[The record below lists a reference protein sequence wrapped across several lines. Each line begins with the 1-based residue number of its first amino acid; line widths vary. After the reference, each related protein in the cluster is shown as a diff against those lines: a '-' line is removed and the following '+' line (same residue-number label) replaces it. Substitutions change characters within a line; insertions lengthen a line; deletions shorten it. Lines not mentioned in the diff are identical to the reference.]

1 MIPRALLTLLVSLVP
16 ATFWVPSLYA
26 TEESKGQWSWGLG
39 VFSSPDIYR
48 DASPRTIPV
57 PIIAYNSE
65 RLHIFGPFVAYDLYR
80 HDKLTA
86 SLRLKPV
93 FAGYDESDS
102 PVFDGMDDR
111 TFSLAGGAGLEYMP
125 SFLKFRLSAE
135 HDVLGINNGYESL
148 AGVSLRLPLK
158 GVLIEPGIALNYQSS
173 NYVNYYYGVETSE
186 AREGRPAY
194 SPSGV
199 LNQDFSVALATRKLF
214 GGMTRFQITYTQYG
228 DEIADSPLTDR
239 DDSLG
244 LSLTFGKTF

>member
-1 MIPRALLTLLVSLVP
+1 MIPRALLTLLASLVP

-65 RLHIFGPFVAYDLYR
+65 RLHIFGPFVAYDVYR

-111 TFSLAGGAGLEYMP
+111 AFSLAGGAGLEYMP

-135 HDVLGINNGYESL
+135 HDVLGINAGIDMEQIL
-148 AGVSLRLPLK
+148 AGTNRHDNFFERRVT
-158 GVLIEPGIALNYQSS
+158 G
-173 NYVNYYYGVETSE
+173 
-186 AREGRPAY
+186 
-194 SPSGV
+194 
-199 LNQDFSVALATRKLF
+199 
-214 GGMTRFQITYTQYG
+214 
-228 DEIADSPLTDR
+228 PLTQPIDGALYLTG
-239 DDSLG
+239 SLG
-244 LSLTFGKTF
+244 NRRQGVRHSQTQVVVAMH